1 MDSIQIRDLEVYCHH
16 GVFKEE
22 NVLGQKFLVSLVLYT
37 DTRSAGE
44 SDDLSQSINYA
55 DVSHFVKQEMEQ
67 KNYRLIEAVAE
78 QLARSILL
86 AFSLVHRVQ
95 VEIKKP
101 WAPILLPLDT
111 VSVRIE
117 RGWTTAYLSLGSNMG
132 DRGKYLQDAVEAL
145 KREPSIKEVRVSDI
159 LETEPYGYTE
169 QDPFLNAAV
178 ELKTL
183 ESPEG
188 LLRICQKI
196 EQAGKRERTIHWGPR
211 TIDLD
216 IVLFG
221 DEIIQTGE
229 LTIPHVE
236 MHRRLFVLEP
246 LAQIAPWAVHPVYHQ
261 TVKEILERCKEREQ

>member
-1 MDSIQIRDLEVYCHH
+1 M
-16 GVFKEE
+16 
-22 NVLGQKFLVSLVLYT
+22 
-37 DTRSAGE
+37 
-44 SDDLSQSINYA
+44 
-55 DVSHFVKQEMEQ
+55 
-67 KNYRLIEAVAE
+67 
-78 QLARSILL
+78 
-86 AFSLVHRVQ
+86 
-95 VEIKKP
+95 
-101 WAPILLPLDT
+101 
-111 VSVRIE
+111 
-117 RGWTTAYLSLGSNMG
+117 
-132 DRGKYLQDAVEAL
+132 
-145 KREPSIKEVRVSDI
+145 SDI